1 MTIREKKHMMYYG
14 GNISMG
20 KLMIEGNSVY
30 EIDDACIRRKKEQL
44 ENVKEFLSHEDK
56 NEWML
61 NSLYTK
67 KQETE

>member
-1 MTIREKKHMMYYG
+1 
-14 GNISMG
+14 MG